1 MRPVSRSRSM
11 NNKPQERSLLV
22 DFITEVYPMSASL
35 ASDIAG
41 RFYPVHLSKG
51 AFFLKEGTISNEY
64 LFLTEGFMRSYALD
78 PDGNDITTGFHRP
91 KQVVF
96 EVSSFFHRIPSREN
110 IQALTPCAGIAIT
123 YATLNELFHALPEFR
138 EFGRSI
144 LVRGFSNLKSRM
156 LSTITETAE
165 ARYLQLLQSNPDI
178 FRHAPLRTIASYLGI
193 TDTSLSRIR
202 KEISGK

>member
-1 MRPVSRSRSM
+1 MSNLSPEQL
-11 NNKPQERSLLV
+11 KLV
-22 DFITEVYPMSASL
+22 DFITKAYPMPVKMASEV
-35 ASDIAG
+35 SE
-41 RFYPVHLSKG
+41 RFYPLQIKRG
-51 AFFLKEGTISNEY
+51 DFLLKEGAISNEY
-64 LFLTEGFMRSYALD
+64 VFLTEGYMRSFATD
-78 PDGNDITTGFHRP
+78 PDGNDITTSFHGP
-91 KQVVF
+91 QQVVF
-96 EVSSFFHRIPSREN
+96 EITSFFHRVPSREN
-110 IQALTPCAGIAIT
+110 IQALTHCAGIAIT

-165 ARYLQLLQSNPDI
+165 TRYLQLLQSSPDI
-178 FRHAPLRTIASYLGI
+178 FQHAPLRTIASYLGI

>member
-1 MRPVSRSRSM
+1 
-11 NNKPQERSLLV
+11 
-22 DFITEVYPMSASL
+22 MSVSL

-41 RFYPVHLSKG
+41 RFYQVQLNKG
-51 AFFLKEGTISNEY
+51 DFFLKEGSVSNEY
-64 LFLTEGFMRSYALD
+64 LFVTDGFMRSFAMD
-78 PDGNDITTGFHRP
+78 PDGNDITTGFYGR
-91 KQVVF
+91 KQVAF

-110 IQALTPCAGIAIT
+110 IQVLTPCAGLAIT

-165 ARYLQLLQSNPDI
+165 ARYLQLLQTSPDI
-178 FRHAPLRTIASYLGI
+178 LQHAPLRTVASFLGI

-202 KEISGK
+202 KEISEK

>member
-1 MRPVSRSRSM
+1 M
-11 NNKPQERSLLV
+11 NNLSPERSLLV
-22 DFITEVYPMSASL
+22 DFITAAYPMSVSL

-64 LFLTEGFMRSYALD
+64 LFLTDGFMRSYAID
-78 PDGNDITTGFHRP
+78 PDGNDITTGFHGR

-96 EVSSFFHRIPSREN
+96 EVSSFFHRVPSREN
-110 IQALTPCAGIAIT
+110 IQAITACSGIAIT
-123 YATLNELFHALPEFR
+123 YSTLDELFHALPEFR

-144 LVRGFSNLKSRM
+144 LVGGFTNLKSRM

-165 ARYLQLLQSNPDI
+165 TRYLQLLQTNPDI
-178 FRHAPLRTIASYLGI
+178 FHHAPLRTVASYLGI

>member
-1 MRPVSRSRSM
+1 M
-11 NNKPQERSLLV
+11 NSLSQERSELV
-22 DFITEVYPMSASL
+22 DFITKAYPMPL
-35 ASDIAG
+35 KMASDVAE
-41 RFYPVHLSKG
+41 RFYPVRLGKG
-51 AFFLKEGTISNEY
+51 DFLLKEGSISNEY
-64 LFLTEGFMRSYALD
+64 LFLTEGYMRSFAMN
-78 PDGNDITTGFHRP
+78 PDGNDITTGFHGP
-91 KQVVF
+91 QQVVF
-96 EVSSFFHRIPSREN
+96 EITSFFHRIPSREN

-123 YATLNELFHALPEFR
+123 YATLNELFHTLPEFR

-165 ARYLQLLQSNPDI
+165 ARYLQLLQTSPDI
-178 FRHAPLRTIASYLGI
+178 FQHAPLRTIASYLGI

>member
-1 MRPVSRSRSM
+1 M
-11 NNKPQERSLLV
+11 NSLTPEREKLV
-22 DFITEVYPMSASL
+22 DFITKAYPMPMKT

-41 RFYPVHLSKG
+41 RFYTVRFGKG
-51 AFFLKEGTISNEY
+51 DFLLKEGSVSNEY
-64 LFLTEGFMRSYALD
+64 VFLTEGYMRSFATD
-78 PDGNDITTGFHRP
+78 PDGNDITTSFHGP
-91 KQVVF
+91 QQVVF
-96 EVSSFFHRIPSREN
+96 EIASFFHRIPSREN
-110 IQALTPCAGIAIT
+110 IQALTPCTGIAIT

-144 LVRGFSNLKSRM
+144 LVNGFSNLKSRM

-165 ARYLQLLQSNPDI
+165 ARYLQLLQTSPDI
-178 FRHAPLRTIASYLGI
+178 FQHAPLRTIATYLGI

>member
-1 MRPVSRSRSM
+1 M
-11 NNKPQERSLLV
+11 NSLAAERLLLV
-22 DFITEVYPMSASL
+22 DFIIEASPMPVKTASA
-35 ASDIAG
+35 IAE
-41 RFYPVHLSKG
+41 RFYHVQLNKG
-51 AFFLKEGTISNEY
+51 DFLLKEGSVSNEY
-64 LFLTEGFMRSYALD
+64 LFVTDGFMRSFAMD
-78 PDGNDITTGFHRP
+78 PDGNDITTGFYGQ

-110 IQALTPCAGIAIT
+110 IQVLTPGAGLAIT

-165 ARYLQLLQSNPDI
+165 ARYLQLLQTSPDI
-178 FRHAPLRTIASYLGI
+178 FYHAPLRTVASFLGI

>member
-1 MRPVSRSRSM
+1 M
-11 NNKPQERSLLV
+11 NNLSPEHSQLV
-22 DFITEVYPMSASL
+22 DYITGSYPMPVSL
-35 ASDIAG
+35 ASDIAA

-64 LFLTEGFMRSYALD
+64 LFLTDGLMRSFALD
-78 PDGNDITTGFHRP
+78 PDGNDVTTAFHGR
-91 KQVVF
+91 KHMVF
-96 EVSSFFHRIPSREN
+96 EVASFFHRIPSREN
-110 IQALTPCAGIAIT
+110 IQALTPCTGIAIT

-144 LVRGFSNLKSRM
+144 LVGGFASLKSRI

-165 ARYLQLLQSNPDI
+165 SRYLQLLHTNPEI

>member
-1 MRPVSRSRSM
+1 M
-11 NNKPQERSLLV
+11 NNLSPERSLLV
-22 DFITEVYPMSASL
+22 DFITEAYPMSISL
-35 ASDIAG
+35 ASDIAE
-41 RFYPVHLSKG
+41 RFYPLHLSKG
-51 AFFLKEGTISNEY
+51 AFFLKEGAISNEY
-64 LFLTEGFMRSYALD
+64 LFLTDGFMRSYALD
-78 PDGNDITTGFHRP
+78 PDGNDITTGFHRR

-110 IQALTPCAGIAIT
+110 IQAITACSGIAIT

-144 LVRGFSNLKSRM
+144 LVGGFTNLKSRM

-165 ARYLQLLQSNPDI
+165 TRYLQLLQTNPDI
-178 FRHAPLRTIASYLGI
+178 FQHAPLRTIASYLGI